1 VLAEQAIIGALLEL
15 STERPAGMGI
25 GMIPVSKVWQYL
37 DRFGLP
43 DWWEP
48 VLLQADA
55 TLVARMNSEHKDKAV
70 QSDQRARDRLPHGAV
85 RAG

>member
-1 VLAEQAIIGALLEL
+1 MEL
-15 STERPAGMGI
+15 STERPVGMGA
-25 GMIPVSKVWQYL
+25 GSIPISKIWMYL

-55 TLVARMNSEHKDKAV
+55 AMVAATNREASSGKGN
-70 QSDQRARDRLPHGAV
+70 
-85 RAG
+85 

>member
-1 VLAEQAIIGALLEL
+1 MEL
-15 STERPAGMGI
+15 STERVSGMGI
-25 GMIPVSKVWQYL
+25 GSIPVSKIWEYL

-55 TLVARMNSEHKDKAV
+55 SLVSQAQKEGGHENSNTK
-70 QSDQRARDRLPHGAV
+70 RT
-85 RAG
+85 